1 MYYIVVTTSLRII
14 NSALSKLIGKV
25 FYRDHKKTWQEV
37 PNILLPYLYNRYIVC
52 ANNKYAYPN
61 IYVLSMSP
69 LHYSHKT
76 NMFPAIIILNSS
88 TIFQIYDLISYD
100 TSCNHG
106 HVPLHCLRELK
117 NKRKRI
123 LNQEKWIKEKEKC

>member
-25 FYRDHKKTWQEV
+25 FHRDHKKTWQEV

-61 IYVLSMSP
+61 IHVLSMSP
-69 LHYSHKT
+69 LHCSYKT
-76 NMFPAIIILNSS
+76 NML
-88 TIFQIYDLISYD
+88 FQTYDLISCD

-106 HVPLHCLRELK
+106 HVPLHCPKELK

-123 LNQEKWIKEKEKC
+123 LNQEK